1 MRETGPGRT
10 APWDAPGAI
19 PVRSEGGKMRRVKF
33 FKSFTFAW
41 WQLSLFKLSMVAF
54 GLVVG
59 STWPEVFARWK
70 DLLLVL
76 FFVPAFYVSYVWLRQ
91 L

>member
-1 MRETGPGRT
+1 
-10 APWDAPGAI
+10 
-19 PVRSEGGKMRRVKF
+19 MRRVKF

-41 WQLSLFKLSMVAF
+41 WQLSLFKLSMVAL
-54 GLVVG
+54 GLIVG
-59 STWPEVFARWK
+59 STWPGAFVAWR

-76 FFVPAFYVSYVWLRQ
+76 FVVPAFYMSYLWLKQ

>member
-1 MRETGPGRT
+1 
-10 APWDAPGAI
+10 
-19 PVRSEGGKMRRVKF
+19 MRRAKL

-54 GLVVG
+54 GLIVG
-59 STWPEVFARWK
+59 STWPEVFARWR

-76 FFVPAFYVSYVWLRQ
+76 FFVPAFYVSYLWFKQ

>member
-1 MRETGPGRT
+1 MTRKLTL
-10 APWDAPGAI
+10 
-19 PVRSEGGKMRRVKF
+19 

-59 STWPEVFARWK
+59 STWPGIFVDWRG
-70 DLLLVL
+70 LLVVV
-76 FFVPAFYVSYVWLRQ
+76 FVVPAFYVSYVWMKQ

>member
-1 MRETGPGRT
+1 MRN
-10 APWDAPGAI
+10 
-19 PVRSEGGKMRRVKF
+19 VKF

-41 WQLSLFKLSMVAF
+41 WQLSLFKLSMVAL
-54 GLVVG
+54 GLIVG
-59 STWPEVFARWK
+59 STWPEVFARWR

-76 FFVPAFYVSYVWLRQ
+76 FIVPAFYVTYLWFKQ

>member
-1 MRETGPGRT
+1 MARQPLIARVTG
-10 APWDAPGAI
+10 D
-19 PVRSEGGKMRRVKF
+19 GKMKF

-41 WQLSLFKLSMVAF
+41 WQLSLLNLSMAAL

-59 STWPEVFARWK
+59 STWPKVFAGWRN
-70 DLLLVL
+70 LLLVL
-76 FFVPAFYVSYVWLRQ
+76 FVVPAYHVSYVWMKQ

>member
-1 MRETGPGRT
+1 MR
-10 APWDAPGAI
+10 
-19 PVRSEGGKMRRVKF
+19 F

-54 GLVVG
+54 GVVVG
-59 STWPEVFARWK
+59 STWPGLFVGWRE
-70 DLLLVL
+70 LLLVV
-76 FFVPAFYVSYVWLRQ
+76 FVVPAFYVSYVWMKQ

>member
-1 MRETGPGRT
+1 VGCPRCDPFAERGR
-10 APWDAPGAI
+10 
-19 PVRSEGGKMRRVKF
+19 KMHRVKF

-41 WQLSLFKLSMVAF
+41 WHLSLFKVSMVAF
-54 GLVVG
+54 GLIVG
-59 STWPEVFARWK
+59 STWPEVFGRWR

-76 FFVPAFYVSYVWLRQ
+76 FIVPGFYVSYLWFRQ

>member
-1 MRETGPGRT
+1 
-10 APWDAPGAI
+10 
-19 PVRSEGGKMRRVKF
+19 MRRERTL

-59 STWPEVFARWK
+59 STWPSIFVGWR
-70 DLLLVL
+70 DVLLVV
-76 FFVPAFYVSYVWLRQ
+76 FVVPALYLSYVWLKQ